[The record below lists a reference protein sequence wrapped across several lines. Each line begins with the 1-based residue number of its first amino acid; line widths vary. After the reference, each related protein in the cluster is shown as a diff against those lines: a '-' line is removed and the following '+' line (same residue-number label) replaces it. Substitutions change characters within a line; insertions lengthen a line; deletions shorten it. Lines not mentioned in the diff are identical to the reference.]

1 MIRVFVIDSNF
12 YNREIVK
19 EFEEQTVELVD
30 VKTMDENGNEV
41 IEKAEYPKTNIVRQV
56 VANPDY
62 VPKWICGNAGND
74 REVQNFLARDGRERS
89 AEDVERIFGNKAC
102 QASPLTTVVS
112 DDGTEIISFTPLPE
126 RKKIDDELAAEI
138 RAARDVLLTE
148 TDHLVMPD
156 YPISEED
163 LSLVKAYRQA
173 LRDITEQEGF
183 PRSVEWPE
191 KPEVIA

>member
-1 MIRVFVIDSNF
+1 MTRVFIVNSNF
-12 YNREIVK
+12 GKKKVLASIAETHVRMETKYEINNAG
-19 EFEEQTVELVD
+19 EEIARSVEVPEVVLVERLVD
-30 VKTMDENGNEV
+30 
-41 IEKAEYPKTNIVRQV
+41 
-56 VANPDY
+56 NPDY
-62 VPKWICGNAGND
+62 VPKWICVNADND
-74 REVQNFLARDGRERS
+74 LEVQNFLAMDGRELS

-112 DDGTEIISFTPLPE
+112 DDGMEIVSFTPLPE
-126 RKKIDDELAAEI
+126 REKSDDELAAEI
-138 RAARDVLLTE
+138 RAARDVLLSE

>member
-30 VKTMDENGNEV
+30 VKAMDENGNEV

-62 VPKWICGNAGND
+62 VPKWICVNAGND
-74 REVQNFLARDGRERS
+74 LEVQNFLAMDGRELS

>member
-62 VPKWICGNAGND
+62 VPKWICVNAGND
-74 REVQNFLARDGRERS
+74 LEVQNFLAMDGRELS

-112 DDGTEIISFTPLPE
+112 DDGMEIVSFTPLPE
-126 RKKIDDELAAEI
+126 REKSDDELAAEI
-138 RAARDVLLTE
+138 RAARDVLLSE

>member
-30 VKTMDENGNEV
+30 VKTMDDNGNEV

-62 VPKWICGNAGND
+62 VPKWICVNAGND
-74 REVQNFLARDGRERS
+74 LEVQNFLAMDGRELS
-89 AEDVERIFGNKAC
+89 ADEVERIFGNKAC

-112 DDGTEIISFTPLPE
+112 DDGTEIVSFTPLPE
-126 RKKIDDELAAEI
+126 REKSDDELAAEI